1 MTYDRRAAAKKK
13 RIQQVKRQKL
23 IVAVVAI
30 GIMITVFIY
39 TGKSREKEET
49 AKTDEA
55 VEVSVTDKDAI
66 ETSEEVTSEEVTPEE
81 QVKEVIE
88 IKPVE
93 TPEERLERVRN
104 EAETAGYPEGVIE
117 LLSKN
122 SETVDFVEN
131 YGTEKDRIPAQEIAE
146 FKEGEIPQILQWDA
160 RWGYAPYGT
169 SIVAVSGCGPTCLS
183 MVISGL
189 TGDKTLTPAKM
200 AEYGTE
206 HHYVTAE
213 NDTTWAFIAEAGNE
227 WGIRCREKMLTE
239 DELKKELKEGHPVI
253 CSVGPGY
260 FTQRGHFIVLV
271 GYEDGKVIVHDPFS
285 QTNSDKKWKYE
296 KFKDQIK
303 SMWTYW
309 KES

>member
-1 MTYDRRAAAKKK
+1 MTEKRRAALKQK
-13 RIQQVKRQKL
+13 RIQQVKRQKMV
-23 IVAVVAI
+23 IVVTAVC
-30 GIMITVFIY
+30 ITIAAFIY
-39 TGKSREKEET
+39 TMTSRGNDRIEENGQ
-49 AKTDEA
+49 TDKG
-55 VEVSVTDKDAI
+55 VEVSAANQG
-66 ETSEEVTSEEVTPEE
+66 EVTEPKDIEKPEDDTVEVVKIEPE
-81 QVKEVIE
+81 
-88 IKPVE
+88 E
-93 TPEERLERVRN
+93 TPEERLKRVRK
-104 EAETAGYPEGVIE
+104 EAKEAGYPEGVIE

-131 YGTEKDRIPAQEIAE
+131 YGTEKDRISAKEIAE
-146 FKEGEIPQILQWDA
+146 LKKGEIPQLLQWDA

-227 WGIRCREKMLTE
+227 WGIHCREKML
-239 DELKKELKEGHPVI
+239 DEEELKEELKSGHPVI

-260 FTQRGHFIVLV
+260 FTQRGHFIVLA
-271 GYEDGKVIVHDPFS
+271 GYEDGKVIVYDPFS
-285 QTNSDKKWKYE
+285 QINSDKKWKFE